1 MPLSKAKQAEYMRN
15 YRAEKKG
22 EARSEAESLGITHRK
37 TREFTNPVIPKAID
51 NTKHIIDLMKTL
63 DGLDIE
69 YIDAD
74 GYPVYDD

>member
-1 MPLSKAKQAEYMRN
+1 MLKGQAKTDYQREYMRKRRGSN
-15 YRAEKKG
+15 G
-22 EARSEAESLGITHRK
+22 GLTGQ
-37 TREFTNPVIPKAID
+37 PKPLAGID